1 MKACNAMLKLVKE
14 KYPYLS
20 AAFGVEKIDV
30 LALSQKELKHE
41 IPGFFFR
48 KSRLVFK
55 I

>member
-30 LALSQKELKHE
+30 FGSITKGIET
-41 IPGFFFR
+41 
-48 KSRLVFK
+48 
-55 I
+55 